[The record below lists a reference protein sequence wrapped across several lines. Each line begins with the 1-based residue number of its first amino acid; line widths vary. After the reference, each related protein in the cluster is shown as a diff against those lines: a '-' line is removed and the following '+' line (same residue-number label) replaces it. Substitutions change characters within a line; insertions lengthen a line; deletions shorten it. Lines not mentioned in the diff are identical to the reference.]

1 MELFAHRTLS
11 VAALLLAACGDA
23 GSGPQGGEGGAGGEG
38 GEGAGLPQVFDCAKA
53 PTEAVS
59 RRVLAGARG
68 YHGLAFDHEGFI
80 FGVDTED
87 TLIRAS
93 YDGAWSPWLPNVVA
107 EQMAIARSGHL
118 FLATFDGLLGITPD
132 AQRYTINAEI
142 FGYGLR
148 IAPDDSI
155 WVAEY
160 RALRRVSPITGI
172 AETVVTVPDFIDE
185 TYAHAF
191 DFSPD
196 HRRVYLGM
204 TGFNPGQVRVLDL
217 DDDLRPVG
225 ELRSFVDLTPGDKV
239 WIDGVAT
246 DACGNVYV
254 ANFSSS
260 QLFRVTPAGEATLF
274 WDWSGDDT
282 EYGHGVV
289 FGNGRGGFRS
299 DALYAPMPYD
309 GHAVQEIVV
318 GVPGREW
325 LGAFG
330 GEVVN
335 AP

>member
-1 MELFAHRTLS
+1 MQLAVHSAWL
-11 VAALLLAACGDA
+11 VAALLLACGDT
-23 GSGPQGGEGGAGGEG
+23 GTGPQGGGGEG
-38 GEGAGLPQVFDCAKA
+38 GEGGGGAGLPAVFDCAKT
-53 PTEAVS
+53 PEAVVS
-59 RRVLAGARG
+59 RRVLDGARG
-68 YHGLAFDHEGFI
+68 YHGLAFDDEGFV

-87 TLIRAS
+87 TLVRAS
-93 YDGAWSPWLPNVVA
+93 YEGDGSPWLPNVVA
-107 EQMAIARSGHL
+107 EQMAFARSGHL

-148 IAPDDSI
+148 VAPDDSI

-172 AETVVTVPDFIDE
+172 AETVVTVPDFVDE

-196 HRRVYLGM
+196 QRRVYLGM

-217 DDDLRPVG
+217 DEELRPVG
-225 ELRSFVDLTPGDKV
+225 ELRPFVDLTPGDKV

-260 QLFRVTPAGEATLF
+260 QLFRVTPSGEASLF
-274 WDWSGDDT
+274 YDWSMDDT

-299 DALYAPMPYD
+299 DAIYAPMPYD

-325 LGAFG
+325 LHDWG
-330 GEVVN
+330 GEIVN